1 VIVPPVLLV
10 RLMPRPLS
18 VIEPVKATVPPVWLV
33 TSIERPELL
42 VVIVPLSLKL
52 PVPLLM
58 STPRVVAPTIEPPET
73 VTLLVPRVS
82 SRMPF
87 PAPLVVTLEKT

>member
-1 VIVPPVLLV
+1 MMSMPRVEALTIVPPL
-10 RLMPRPLS
+10 
-18 VIEPVKATVPPVWLV
+18 
-33 TSIERPELL
+33 
-42 VVIVPLSLKL
+42 
-52 PVPLLM
+52 
-58 STPRVVAPTIEPPET
+58 T